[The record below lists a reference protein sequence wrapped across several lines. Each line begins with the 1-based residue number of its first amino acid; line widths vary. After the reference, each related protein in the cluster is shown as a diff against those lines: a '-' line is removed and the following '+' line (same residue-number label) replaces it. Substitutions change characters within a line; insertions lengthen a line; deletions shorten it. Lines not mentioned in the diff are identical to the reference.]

1 MTRRE
6 LFALFCVAAAA
17 SPAAAINDELRN
29 RVIAETSA
37 LFRAVAPSFIKSRG
51 TSTKSKLIL
60 NQWNTTYP
68 IWDNYVNILKK
79 YPIKN
84 EIVSSLYF
92 NILLKDIVRIES
104 NDRIIF
110 YNDFEINDIYEKIIK
125 DADKPLISIESVSF
139 YAPVFS
145 GSFNRAAIV
154 VSSAIIWKKTLVWTA
169 GNEIRAAS
177 LSKIMY
183 IFEKKDG
190 KWKEVESEFLEGT

>member
-6 LFALFCVAAAA
+6 MLAFFCVVAAA
-17 SPAAAINDELRN
+17 SPAAAINYTLRD

-37 LFRAVAPSFIKSRG
+37 LFRAVAPSFIKSHG
-51 TSTKSKLIL
+51 TRIKSRLIL
-60 NQWNTTYP
+60 NQWNTSYP
-68 IWDNYVNILKK
+68 IGSNYVNILKK
-79 YPIKN
+79 HPIKN

-92 NILLKDIVRIES
+92 NSMLQDIIKIEN

-110 YNDFEINDIYEKIIK
+110 YSDFEINDIYRKIIK
-125 DADKPLISIESVSF
+125 DADKPLVPIESVSF

-154 VSSAIIWKKTLVWTA
+154 VSSAIIWKKTPVWTA
-169 GNEIRAAS
+169 EDGIRAAS
-177 LSKIMY
+177 ISKILY

-190 KWKEVESEFLEGT
+190 KWKEVDSEFLEGT